1 MKKKSLTNI
10 KQLNTLYDKIFKTA
24 NGGSNN
30 KINSFHDG
38 NSPLKREFSAHLR
51 QNRAYSSDKNL
62 EKLEE
67 VKSEL
72 LELKSIVTKKIL
84 RKKKKFRKTI
94 PQDRGRKQKKSN
106 RIKPKKSKSKKSK
119 SSRRE
124 KHN

>member
-1 MKKKSLTNI
+1 
-10 KQLNTLYDKIFKTA
+10 
-24 NGGSNN
+24 
-30 KINSFHDG
+30 
-38 NSPLKREFSAHLR
+38 
-51 QNRAYSSDKNL
+51 
-62 EKLEE
+62 

-124 KHN
+124 KNN